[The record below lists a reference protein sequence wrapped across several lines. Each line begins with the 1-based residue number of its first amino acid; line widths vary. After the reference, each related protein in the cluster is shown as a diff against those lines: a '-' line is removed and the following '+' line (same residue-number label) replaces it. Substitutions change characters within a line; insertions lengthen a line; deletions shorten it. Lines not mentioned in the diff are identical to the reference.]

1 MKRWLVLALLL
12 IFVFPFWVLAADF
25 PTQVGYVTDFAGMF
39 SASFRESLEEELSH
53 FEKETTV
60 EIAVA
65 TIENLGDYSIEEYA
79 VRLFEDWKIGK
90 KEKDNG
96 ILLLLAKEERKIK
109 IEVGYGLEP
118 VVTDG
123 RAGRIIREKIRPNFK
138 KENYEE
144 GIKLAVA
151 QIEDYIK
158 TGEPPKGAEAAQER
172 LSKFF
177 IFVFIGG
184 LILVYLTAFLGRTK
198 EFVTGGIIGGLLGG
212 FLGLLSGGV
221 SILWLAIVFGAIGF
235 ILDYIFSKNY
245 KKLKAAGK
253 PTSFW
258 SSRGGFSS
266 KGSSSSSGGFGG
278 FGGGSSGGGG
288 ASGGW

>member
-12 IFVFPFWVLAADF
+12 IFVFPLWVLAADF

-39 SASFRESLEEELSH
+39 SAGFRESLEEELSH

-65 TIENLGDYSIEEYA
+65 TIESLGDYSIEEYA

-96 ILLLLAKEERKIK
+96 ILLLVAKKERKVR
-109 IEVGYGLEP
+109 IEVGYGLEAII
-118 VVTDG
+118 TDG
-123 RAGRIIREKIRPNFK
+123 RSGRIIREKIRPNFK

-144 GIKLAVA
+144 GVKLAVE
-151 QIEDYIK
+151 QIKEYIK
-158 TGEPPKGAEAAQER
+158 SGEPPQGTEAVQETA
-172 LSKFF
+172 SNFF
-177 IFVFIGG
+177 IFIFIGG
-184 LILVYLTAFLGRTK
+184 LILVYLTSFLGRTK
-198 EFVTGGIIGGLLGG
+198 EFVAGGIVGGLLGG
-212 FLGLLSGGV
+212 FLGLLAGGV

-245 KKLKAAGK
+245 RKLKAAGK
-253 PTSFW
+253 STGFW
-258 SSRGGFSS
+258 ASRGGFSS
-266 KGSSSSSGGFGG
+266 KRTSSSGGFGG

>member
-12 IFVFPFWVLAADF
+12 IFVFPLWVLAADF

-65 TIENLGDYSIEEYA
+65 TIESLGDYSIEEYA

-96 ILLLLAKEERKIK
+96 ILLLVAKKERKVR
-109 IEVGYGLEP
+109 IEVGYGLEAII
-118 VVTDG
+118 TDG

-158 TGEPPKGAEAAQER
+158 TGEPPQGTEAVQETA
-172 LSKFF
+172 SNFF
-177 IFVFIGG
+177 IFIFIGG
-184 LILVYLTAFLGRTK
+184 LILVYLTSFLGRTK

-212 FLGLLSGGV
+212 FLSWVSGGLV
-221 SILWLAIVFGAIGF
+221 SILGLAVIFGAVGLV
-235 ILDYIFSKNY
+235 LDYIFSKNY
-245 KKLKAAGK
+245 RKLKAAGK
-253 PTSFW
+253 STGFW
-258 SSRGGFSS
+258 ASRGGFSS
-266 KGSSSSSGGFGG
+266 KRTSSSGGFGG